1 MSEKFEQFEKFIA
14 AFKKAHPD
22 LGKQEAHKE
31 AIKQWKMVKKL
42 DDPAVINNKMQDF
55 RLKESQRN
63 TKALQMW
70 SKFRKSDTAEVPPK
84 VEIPKKNESIPQNIE
99 KPTESVPKIE
109 TVTQSRPAP
118 IREKLSDE
126 ISVLKGQLFNMQS
139 LENSGLS
146 LVSHKEMSELKK
158 KIVLKQKKETK
169 LLNQAKTQ
177 KKYRDKKKDVIRKLR
192 LVQWIQQRSTE
203 QIAYGVRS
211 RSTKIIRNQFGGLS
225 GIIPGT
231 FY

>member
-1 MSEKFEQFEKFIA
+1 M
-14 AFKKAHPD
+14 
-22 LGKQEAHKE
+22 
-31 AIKQWKMVKKL
+31 
-42 DDPAVINNKMQDF
+42 
-55 RLKESQRN
+55 
-63 TKALQMW
+63 
-70 SKFRKSDTAEVPPK
+70 
-84 VEIPKKNESIPQNIE
+84 
-99 KPTESVPKIE
+99 
-109 TVTQSRPAP
+109 TQSRPAP

-192 LVQWIQQRSTE
+192 LVQWIQQKTYPRFNFSFLSFIRRSKIAKKVVKKIR
-203 QIAYGVRS
+203 QICRV
-211 RSTKIIRNQFGGLS
+211 
-225 GIIPGT
+225 IPGFNHLLVRDYFFHLTRFFYT
-231 FY
+231 FFKLKSLSNIRYIVNNGSLNKHKIKIT